1 MQKPSHVTTV
11 VVSRYRAGERH
22 APHEHEIGNVSLVL
36 SGTLEEQVGNR
47 SECAGPLSVVVKP
60 AGTRHSDRFGNAG
73 ATLAQIRLD
82 VELAGTM
89 EDGKPSAADWR
100 WLHDGRVARAFLRLV
115 RRVRSS
121 DAPAPDECDSDVV
134 DLLATLQAPGAATG
148 VAPRWLAVVR
158 ECVDETWDRP
168 PSVRALAREVGV
180 HPVYLA
186 REFRRW
192 YGSSIT
198 DRVRRH
204 RVRAAAALLAGTR
217 VSISHVALASG
228 FTDQSH
234 LTRVFAAEL
243 GTTPGRFR
251 ALAGVAERLH
261 SFNTES
267 SPTS

>member
-1 MQKPSHVTTV
+1 MQKPSHVSTV
-11 VVSRYRAGERH
+11 VVSRYHPGERH

-36 SGTLEEQVGNR
+36 SGTLEEQVGSR
-47 SECAGPLSVVVKP
+47 SENAGPLSVVVKP
-60 AGTRHSDRFGNAG
+60 AGTRHADRFGVGG

-82 VELAGTM
+82 VELTGTM

-100 WLHDGRVARAFLRLV
+100 WLHDGRAARAFLRLV
-115 RRVRSS
+115 KRVRSA
-121 DAPAPDECDSDVV
+121 DAPPPDERDSDVV
-134 DLLATLQAPGAATG
+134 ELLATLHESAPGAGA
-148 VAPRWLAVVR
+148 APRWLSVVR
-158 ECVDETWDRP
+158 ECVDETWDAP

-192 YGSSIT
+192 FGSSIT

-204 RVRAAAALLAGTR
+204 RVRAAAGLLAGSK
-217 VSISHVALASG
+217 VSISHIALAAG

-251 ALAGVAERLH
+251 ALAGVA
-261 SFNTES
+261 
-267 SPTS
+267 